1 VPKQGILAQCL
12 ATTLRRARSLLSGS
26 QWAGVAVLGLCGVAA
41 FGLAPDTTL
50 DTVARQEVARA
61 LALPAL
67 VPVGE
72 DVAQR
77 YWREERIQRGDTL
90 GGVFARLG
98 VDDPAAIGLLK
109 HEPAARALY
118 QLRPGRG
125 LRVEI
130 DDEGRL
136 LGLRLS
142 TAAGEVLTID
152 RDGDRF
158 SVQTQPPAADVRWR
172 MASGEIRSSL
182 FSAADAAGLPD
193 AVTLQLAEVFAGDID
208 FYKDLRRGDRFA
220 VVYEVRYVDG
230 EVHGVGRIVAAL
242 FVNARKAHHAFL
254 WRGTDGS
261 DGYYS
266 VDGVPLR
273 KTFLRSPMEFS
284 RITSGFSNARFHPIL
299 QQTRAHRGT
308 DYAAPVGTP
317 VRATG
322 SGRVEFAE
330 VRRGYGNV
338 IELQH
343 HGPYSTLYAHLSGFA
358 PSIRPGARVAQ
369 GEVIGYVGQTGW
381 ATGPHLHYEF
391 RVGSE
396 HRDPQTV
403 ALPSSEPLH
412 GADRAA
418 FVAGIHPAAEQIRLA
433 QALAGVRL
441 AGGE

>member
-1 VPKQGILAQCL
+1 
-12 ATTLRRARSLLSGS
+12 
-26 QWAGVAVLGLCGVAA
+26 VAVLGLCGVAA

-50 DTVARQEVARA
+50 DTVARREITRE

-67 VPVGE
+67 EPVGE
-72 DVAQR
+72 DGPQR

-98 VDDPAAIGLLK
+98 VDDPAAIGFL
-109 HEPAARALY
+109 HRDPAARALY
-118 QLRPGRG
+118 QLRPGRP
-125 LRVEI
+125 LRVEM

-136 LGLRLS
+136 LRLRLS
-142 TAAGEVLTID
+142 TGGGELLTID

-158 SVQTQPPAADVRWR
+158 SVQTQAPAADVRWR

-182 FSAADAAGLPD
+182 FGAADAAGLPD

-230 EVHGVGRIVAAL
+230 EVHGTGRIVAAL
-242 FVNARKAHHAFL
+242 FVNAGKAYRAFL
-254 WRGTDGS
+254 WRGADGS

-299 QQTRAHRGT
+299 HETRAHRGT

-322 SGRVEFAE
+322 SGRVDFAG

-343 HGPYSTLYAHLSGFA
+343 HGPYSTVYAHLSGFA
-358 PSIRPGARVAQ
+358 QSVKPGARVSQ

-391 RVGSE
+391 RIGGE
-396 HRDPQTV
+396 QRDPQTV

>member
-1 VPKQGILAQCL
+1 
-12 ATTLRRARSLLSGS
+12 
-26 QWAGVAVLGLCGVAA
+26 VAVLGLCGVAA

-50 DTVARQEVARA
+50 DTVARREITRE

-67 VPVGE
+67 EPVGE
-72 DVAQR
+72 DGPQR

-98 VDDPAAIGLLK
+98 VDDPAAIGFL
-109 HEPAARALY
+109 HRDPAARALY
-118 QLRPGRG
+118 QLRPGRP
-125 LRVEI
+125 LRVEM

-136 LGLRLS
+136 LRLRLS
-142 TAAGEVLTID
+142 TGGGDLLTID

-158 SVQTQPPAADVRWR
+158 SVQTQAPAADVRWR

-182 FSAADAAGLPD
+182 FGAADAAGLPD

-230 EVHGVGRIVAAL
+230 EVHGTGRIVAAL
-242 FVNARKAHHAFL
+242 FVNAGKAYRAFL
-254 WRGTDGS
+254 WRGADGS

-299 QQTRAHRGT
+299 HETRAHRGT

-322 SGRVEFAE
+322 SGRVDFAG

-343 HGPYSTLYAHLSGFA
+343 HGPYSTVYAHLSGFA
-358 PSIRPGARVAQ
+358 QSVKPGARVSQ

-391 RVGSE
+391 RIGGE
-396 HRDPQTV
+396 QRDPQTV